1 MFDISRNK
9 DRKWHTIC
17 KTRKDAA
24 NYVGACRGSVWK
36 WNCQRRLGSTHGDSG
51 GIDFFF
57 FTLSLTFTCIISTV
71 QGKGIASELK
81 QTFKSF
87 DILYTCICIYLYI
100 YICIQMHTFSF
111 QIGKNMLYINYIL
124 YRQG

>member
-36 WNCQRRLGSTHGDSG
+36 WNCQGSLGSTHGDSG
-51 GIDFFF
+51 GIDFLLALF
-57 FTLSLTFTCIISTV
+57 

-87 DILYTCICIYLYI
+87 DILCIYMHSNAHIFFSNRQKYAIYKLY
-100 YICIQMHTFSF
+100 S
-111 QIGKNMLYINYIL
+111 L
-124 YRQG
+124 

>member
-36 WNCQRRLGSTHGDSG
+36 WNCQGRLGSTHGDSG

-57 FTLSLTFTCIISTV
+57 FTLSLTFTCIISRKRYSERAQTNV
-71 QGKGIASELK
+71 QKFLHTIYMYIA
-81 QTFKSF
+81 
-87 DILYTCICIYLYI
+87 YTCIYIHCMHSNAHIFFSNRQKYAIYKLY
-100 YICIQMHTFSF
+100 S
-111 QIGKNMLYINYIL
+111 L
-124 YRQG
+124 

>member
-36 WNCQRRLGSTHGDSG
+36 WNCQGRLGSTHGDSG

-57 FTLSLTFTCIISTV
+57 FTLSLTFTCIISRKRYSERAQTNV
-71 QGKGIASELK
+71 QK
-81 QTFKSF
+81 F
-87 DILYTCICIYLYI
+87 
-100 YICIQMHTFSF
+100 
-111 QIGKNMLYINYIL
+111 
-124 YRQG
+124 